1 MLPSFRSF
9 SFSSIPVAESPKCN
23 SECIT
28 PYFKIPLWF
37 SRLIRF
43 YLINQGINRAF
54 TILFLLALSPGSPP
68 FLTFLNS
75 NWMDLQCSFSNVLQ
89 HFIFRASFPALLTA
103 CNAIYYFYLVVNSVI
118 FKDSIPTV

>member
-1 MLPSFRSF
+1 MELKMLPSFRSF

-68 FLTFLNS
+68 FFDFPEFQLDGSTVQFLK
-75 NWMDLQCSFSNVLQ
+75 C
-89 HFIFRASFPALLTA
+89 TA
-103 CNAIYYFYLVVNSVI
+103 TLHI
-118 FKDSIPTV
+118 